1 MLVISKF
8 FLILISDNIWYFL
21 MFYHSKS
28 LYLSSCTVF
37 SIDKQTNIFLIVIN
51 IDATD
56 IAMDNQQVLFNVHK
70 RDIIK
75 KSRRKSASTKSVRAA
90 CHMNPNIVYL
100 VLRLPAAWRRISRRR
115 DASLYSSDS
124 LMRNR
129 GTSRVHWFRVFSFSV
144 SIFLL
149 NRVIFS
155 RTKLGAK

>member
-1 MLVISKF
+1 
-8 FLILISDNIWYFL
+8 

-75 KSRRKSASTKSVRAA
+75 KADGNR
-90 CHMNPNIVYL
+90 H
-100 VLRLPAAWRRISRRR
+100 RRR
-115 DASLYSSDS
+115 ACA
-124 LMRNR
+124 
-129 GTSRVHWFRVFSFSV
+129 
-144 SIFLL
+144 LL
-149 NRVIFS
+149 AI
-155 RTKLGAK
+155 